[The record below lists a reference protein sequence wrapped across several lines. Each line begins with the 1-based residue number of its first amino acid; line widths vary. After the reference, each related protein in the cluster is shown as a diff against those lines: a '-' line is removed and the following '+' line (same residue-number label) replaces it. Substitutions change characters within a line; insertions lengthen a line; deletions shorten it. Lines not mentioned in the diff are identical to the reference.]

1 MTKRL
6 NHIITVPFTVGVL
19 LLFLL
24 PSSVSG
30 QMFGNNQ
37 MGAIEPDIETEAKY
51 QDGLI
56 LFKFDVARDQHITDV
71 KNGFFTIKTDK
82 NDFIEIRDVIYPA
95 GEPYSDEIVFKG
107 RFDVKVY
114 IKSLQE
120 LSRPVKLK
128 FTVSYQ
134 ICQEKPQEVCYPP
147 EETTVDV
154 TIEKM
159 FKTVELQEPAGDDAE
174 LEALKDL
181 SSESSATYK
190 PKGGNWLVILLV
202 ALALLAAALFIGLS
216 GWIDDDEMSGKFAK
230 ALVVLMLLAGTF
242 LFIKAMDIKYYPL
255 KYSQKSHAAV
265 TLPWLPSIEEGKAAA
280 AKVNKPIFIDTS
292 AEWCVACQELEE
304 YTFSDPEVAE
314 ILKDQFVLVQ
324 LDFTKNNAEN
334 KAARKALNVIGM
346 PTLIVMDP
354 QGNEVKRDYGFME
367 KDKFL
372 SFLGVKGSESFLDRL
387 IAKLKKELENPSI
400 VLFLLVFALGFLT
413 SLTPCVYPV
422 IPIVMG
428 YIGTRSGNKKLKGFY
443 LSIFFVLGLAIVY
456 SIFGVVA
463 AMSGSMMGASFQNP
477 IVVIVI
483 AAIFVV
489 MGLSLAG
496 LFEIPVPSSI
506 SSRVQ
511 SGGGKNEVIGS
522 LIVGG
527 VAGIIAAPCVG
538 PVLIALLSWISQT
551 KNVFLGFILTFVFS
565 LGMGVIFLVVGTFSG
580 VVSAMPKGGKWMDY
594 IKYFFAAIL
603 IGGGVFILDAIVP
616 AWINLLLWGIFLVSL
631 SVFAG
636 LFKALEEYK
645 LKSKIY
651 KLVVAIIFLIGI
663 FMFFKSMELKFFT
676 SPGTVQAAKTA
687 TVTDNTE

>member
-1 MTKRL
+1 MTKQFK
-6 NHIITVPFTVGVL
+6 HIITVSFVL
-19 LLFLL
+19 SVMLMFLL
-24 PSSVSG
+24 PSNVYG
-30 QMFGNNQ
+30 QLFGGDQ

-51 QDGLI
+51 EDGLI
-56 LFKFDVARDQHITDV
+56 LFKFDVADDQHITDV
-71 KNGFFTIKTDK
+71 KNGFFTITTAK
-82 NDFIEIRDVIYPA
+82 NDFIEIRDVIYPK
-95 GEPYSDEIVFKG
+95 GQPYSDEVVFKG
-107 RFDVKVY
+107 KFDVKVY
-114 IKSLQE
+114 IKSLKD
-120 LSRPVKLK
+120 LSQPVKLK

-154 TIEKM
+154 TVDKV
-159 FKTVELQEPAGDDAE
+159 FKEVTIQKPAGEDAD

-181 SSESSATYK
+181 SSQSSAAYK
-190 PKGGNWLVILLV
+190 PKGGNWLTILLV
-202 ALALLAAALFIGLS
+202 ALGLLTLALFIGLS
-216 GWIDDDEMSGKFAK
+216 GWLDDDEMSGKFAK
-230 ALVVLMLLAGTF
+230 ALVVLMLLAGAF
-242 LFIKAMDIKYYPL
+242 LFYKALDIKYYPM
-255 KYSQKSHAAV
+255 KYSQKPQV
-265 TLPWLPSIEEGKAAA
+265 TVDLQWLPSIEEGKEAA
-280 AKVNKPIFIDTS
+280 AKANKPVFIDTS
-292 AEWCVACQELEE
+292 AEWCVACRELEE

-314 ILKDQFVLVQ
+314 ILKEQYILVQ

-334 KAARKALNVIGM
+334 KATRKALNVIGM
-346 PTLIVMDP
+346 PTLILLDP
-354 QGNEVKRDYGFME
+354 QGNEVKRDSGFME

-372 SFLGVKGSESFLDRL
+372 SFLGVKGSESFVDRL
-387 IAKLKKELENPSI
+387 TAKLKKELENPSI
-400 VLFLLVFALGFLT
+400 LLFLLVFALGFLT

-428 YIGTRSGNKKLKGFY
+428 YIGTRSGKKKLKGFY

-456 SIFGVVA
+456 SVFGVVA

-483 AAIFVV
+483 AAIFVI

-511 SGGGKNEVIGS
+511 SSSGKNEIIGS

-603 IGGGVFILDAIVP
+603 IGGGVFILDNIIA
-616 AWINLLLWGIFLVSL
+616 AWVSLLLWGIFLVAL

-636 LFKALEEYK
+636 LFKSLEEYK
-645 LKSKIY
+645 LKNKLF
-651 KLVVAIIFLIGI
+651 KLVFTIIFLIGI
-663 FMFFKSMELKFFT
+663 FMFFKSMELKLFT
-676 SPGTVQAAKTA
+676 ASGTAQAAVE
-687 TVTDNTE
+687 VTETTE